1 MRTSGE
7 YRRARFGHRGT
18 TAVFVCAVLAC
29 ASTACH
35 RRSTVPSTA
44 LPSAAADSFAKDS
57 VVRST
62 ALLPRIPRDASR
74 FEIDAVDDST
84 AKFRPREADWIREGM
99 VAYAVDPLHRDALV
113 ARLRI
118 TEVHAVM
125 ITALVTSQVTR
136 VTPAHVVLLLEPRPT
151 WWKTRRFWIAASA
164 GALLGG
170 ALGASIPH

>member
-1 MRTSGE
+1 M
-7 YRRARFGHRGT
+7 
-18 TAVFVCAVLAC
+18 
-29 ASTACH
+29 
-35 RRSTVPSTA
+35 
-44 LPSAAADSFAKDS
+44 
-57 VVRST
+57 VRST
-62 ALLPRIPRDASR
+62 TLLPRIPRDASR

-151 WWKTRRFWIAASA
+151 WWKTRRFWIGASA